1 MLGRNRRGRGMGG
14 AEAADPPGVGVEEVT
29 TELVFKQDSP
39 ICAPLQQ
46 KLSDVHVLKFNLGAK
61 KFEAEYDR
69 VIKAIN
75 KRARKIAPG
84 LYMNKPITPIP
95 NPQNCPKPYN
105 HDDRTKWGHS
115 YYTVEMRFHSENP
128 HEYRGLRVQII
139 FRDYDGYMLGFR
151 VRTNGRLTK
160 WYYCSNKEFPIPFFI
175 QEDATKLPFREDY
188 VMKPLIG
195 GAATFMNIFKQFSQ
209 YPEVRNTEDI
219 TAAFLSA
226 VVVLSEARRIIWV
239 FREVKDRI
247 RRNEAPSDLDCK
259 VPGMELPT
267 GLAWAS
273 LGNWS
278 MDCKQVLN
286 SAFKGEYRPRTGA
299 KFAETVAPVK
309 TFGQLIS
316 QDEES
321 GHLSLLMRVEK
332 IAAPEGGWVLT
343 RLKKKAN
350 NPGLEVVDPGFPDD
364 PVLPDDE

>member
-1 MLGRNRRGRGMGG
+1 
-14 AEAADPPGVGVEEVT
+14 
-29 TELVFKQDSP
+29 
-39 ICAPLQQ
+39 
-46 KLSDVHVLKFNLGAK
+46 
-61 KFEAEYDR
+61 
-69 VIKAIN
+69 
-75 KRARKIAPG
+75 
-84 LYMNKPITPIP
+84 
-95 NPQNCPKPYN
+95 
-105 HDDRTKWGHS
+105 
-115 YYTVEMRFHSENP
+115 MRFHSENP

-151 VRTNGRLTK
+151 VRRNGRLTK

-209 YPEVRNTEDI
+209 YP
-219 TAAFLSA
+219 
-226 VVVLSEARRIIWV
+226 
-239 FREVKDRI
+239 EVKDRI

-332 IAAPEGGWVLT
+332 IVAPEGGWVLT

-364 PVLPDDE
+364 PVLPEDE